1 MELKTIKMEW
11 DICSSPPCIT
21 FYPYT
26 MFQNPM
32 HKASSQKS
40 RKTIVTHKVLVTES
54 SNIVLCD
61 WHTQKAVCAYFQAFS
76 NNFSLLKLMW
86 FFFSFF
92 IRGSEV
98 NSQNFHILLILT
110 GKYALKWVEWCVF
123 RDSGMPNPVMQVS
136 SLYDKWLLKNHNF
149 RQKFHILLILAGKN
163 ASNCLEWCTLR
174 FQGMLNPME
183 LV

>member
-1 MELKTIKMEW
+1 MCIF
-11 DICSSPPCIT
+11 SSLFKQ
-21 FYPYT
+21 FYPVE
-26 MFQNPM
+26 
-32 HKASSQKS
+32 
-40 RKTIVTHKVLVTES
+40 IDVV
-54 SNIVLCD
+54 
-61 WHTQKAVCAYFQAFS
+61 
-76 NNFSLLKLMW
+76 
-86 FFFSFF
+86 FFSFF

-110 GKYALKWVEWCVF
+110 GKNALKWVEWCVF

-163 ASNCLEWCTLR
+163 ASNWLEWCTLR